1 MTEPA
6 PMEKPVRTFCTFRAQ
21 GRLYGIDV
29 GQVREVSTHVTV
41 TPVPQ
46 SPPIVRGLANLRSRV
61 YLVLDIGAALGL
73 PRSECTETSRLI
85 VLQARVAE
93 HLGFFV
99 DCGGDIARVPLEQI
113 EAPPDRTTETPESV
127 VDRPSSPVVGVCKLD
142 AELMMIIDPLRIVE
156 AMENAIL

>member
-6 PMEKPVRTFCTFRAQ
+6 LTQKPVRPFCTFRVQ

-29 GQVREVSTHVTV
+29 GQVREVSTHVAV

-61 YLVLDIGAALGL
+61 YLVLDIGPALGL
-73 PRSECTETSRLI
+73 PQSECTETSRLI

-93 HLGFFV
+93 NLGLFV
-99 DCGGDIARVPLEQI
+99 DCGGDIALVPLEQI
-113 EAPPDRTTETPESV
+113 ETSAGPTTETAESSI
-127 VDRPSSPVVGVCKLD
+127 DRPPSPVIGVCKLE
-142 AELMMIIDPLRIVE
+142 AELMMIINPLRIVE
-156 AMENAIL
+156 ALENAIS